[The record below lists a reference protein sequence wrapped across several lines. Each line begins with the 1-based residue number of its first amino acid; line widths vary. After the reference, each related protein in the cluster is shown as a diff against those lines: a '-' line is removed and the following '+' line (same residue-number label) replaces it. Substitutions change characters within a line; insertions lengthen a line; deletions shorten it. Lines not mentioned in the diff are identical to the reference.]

1 MTILQLGQASASAH
15 MDTQRDTKTYA
26 RLALFTSGIFLL
38 LALSGST
45 ALAQSSSTTESTSCV
60 LKNHI
65 YTCDKAAFQAALTNA
80 KTAAV
85 ETHSVDKLAQA
96 QLSDL
101 ITKKLGKTLAPDG
114 SPTDLIF
121 LLIPVGVEGMSMSPG
136 DVNVGTLRIYSA
148 TPDGAR
154 AHLLWAEDFFGSE
167 DMPWP
172 TVVHGLILQFQSHFH
187 IK

>member
-1 MTILQLGQASASAH
+1 M
-15 MDTQRDTKTYA
+15 MKV
-26 RLALFTSGIFLL
+26 RLTVTNSLVLFGVLL
-38 LALSGST
+38 LNSPRARAQGSSE
-45 ALAQSSSTTESTSCV
+45 AGESTSCV

-65 YTCDKAAFQAALTNA
+65 YTCDKAAFQTALTNA

-96 QLSDL
+96 QLNEL
-101 ITKKLGKTLAPDG
+101 LTKKLGKTLAPDG

-136 DVNVGTLRIYSA
+136 NVDVGTLRVYSA
-148 TPDGAR
+148 NPDGTR
-154 AHLLWAEDFFGSE
+154 AHLLWAEDFSGSE